1 MRRAALAL
9 VVGAAVLAGPA
20 GQASAAISL
29 SPTGDAKFPR
39 RAFVVTLPETSRL
52 APDQVSVTENGA
64 PVDGLRTAP
73 VGSSQRAKLGVVL
86 AIDASSSM
94 RGDAFA
100 SAIEAA
106 RAFAS
111 ERNPEQPLALV
122 TFGTGSRVLQPFT
135 TLDPE
140 IQAALDDPGMPSGG
154 TDMYDAALRSV
165 QMIDK
170 AGLKGGFVVVLS
182 DGTDHGSAAG
192 NDDVVAAASSAHVR
206 VYTVGLQSEAF
217 DPDALSVLAD
227 TGGGSYSEATSA
239 GELQEIYRVLGAE
252 LSNAHVVSYRSLARP
267 GKRVKVRASVTGLGA
282 ATSFYT
288 APKLRLEG
296 VTAAPPK
303 DDGPNWD
310 SGGARLLIVIVVV
323 GLLGLSVA
331 LVLKARH
338 RTPRDRVA
346 QFINSAD
353 EDDSQGTTL
362 TGRIA
367 AGAERSI
374 SNASAWEGLA
384 ATLDIAGIRY
394 TAGEIVIGTAVAAVS
409 LTFLMT
415 SLVGPLGLLTL
426 VVIPLGVWLF
436 IRFRMLR
443 ERRRFAEQLADHL
456 AVVGGSLRV
465 GHSLTGALA
474 SALDE
479 APEPARRE
487 FARAVT
493 DERLGMPLEEALEG
507 VSERMDNREIEHI
520 SLLAKLQREAGAD
533 AGEMV
538 DQVVATVRERQELRR
553 VVRTLTAQG
562 RFSQMVLT
570 LLPIGSLLFL
580 TLAAGEYVAP
590 LYETTAGHIV
600 LAVAA
605 VLIVC
610 GALVIRKI
618 VSFKV

>member
-9 VVGAAVLAGPA
+9 AVGAAVLAGPA

-39 RAFVVTLPETSRL
+39 RAYVVTLPESSRL
-52 APDQVSVTENGA
+52 GPEQVSVTENGA
-64 PVDGLRTAP
+64 PVHDLRTAP
-73 VGSSQRAKLGVVL
+73 VGAARRARLGVVL

-94 RGDAFA
+94 KGAAFE
-100 SAIEAA
+100 SAVEAA

-122 TFGTGSRVLQPFT
+122 TFGTGSRILQPFT
-135 TLDPE
+135 TLDAE
-140 IQAALDDPGMPSGG
+140 IQRALEDPGTPSGG

-165 QMIDK
+165 QLIDK

-182 DGTDHGSAAG
+182 DGTDHGSTAG
-192 NDDVVAAASSAHVR
+192 SEDVVAAARAAHVR
-206 VYTVGLQSEAF
+206 VYGVGLQSDAF
-217 DPDALSVLAD
+217 DPDALSALAE

-239 GELQEIYRVLGAE
+239 DELGEIYRVLGAQ
-252 LSNAHVVSYRSLARP
+252 LSNAHVVTYRSLARP
-267 GKRVKVRASVTGLGA
+267 GKHVKVRATVAGLGSD
-282 ATSFYT
+282 TMSYT

-296 VTAAPPK
+296 VAPAAPS
-303 DDGPNWD
+303 DDGPSWD
-310 SGGARLLIVIVVV
+310 SGVARGLVVVVVVVLLAASIALFLRARL
-323 GLLGLSVA
+323 
-331 LVLKARH
+331 

-346 QFINSAD
+346 QFIEPPD
-353 EDDSQGTTL
+353 EQETTL

-384 ATLDIAGIRY
+384 GALDIAGIRY
-394 TAGEIVIGTAVAAVS
+394 TAGEVVIGTALAAVS
-409 LTFLMT
+409 LAFLLA
-415 SLVGPLGLLTL
+415 SLAGPVGLLPL
-426 VVIPLGVWLF
+426 VVIPLGVWMF
-436 IRFRMLR
+436 IRHRIRR
-443 ERRRFAEQLADHL
+443 ERRLFGDQLADHL

-493 DERLGMPLEEALEG
+493 DERLGMPLEDALEG
-507 VSERMDNREIEHI
+507 VSDRMDNREIEHI

-553 VVRTLTAQG
+553 IVRTLTAQG

-570 LLPIGSLLFL
+570 LLPVGSLLFL
-580 TLAAGEYVAP
+580 TVAAGDYVDP
-590 LYETTAGHIV
+590 LYTTSGGHIV
-600 LAVAA
+600 LGVAA
-605 VLIVC
+605 VLLIC

>member
-39 RAFVVTLPETSRL
+39 RAFVVTLPESSRL
-52 APDQVSVTENGA
+52 APEQVNVTENGA
-64 PVDGLRTAP
+64 PVHGLRTAP
-73 VGSSQRAKLGVVL
+73 VGASRRARLGVVL

-94 RGDAFA
+94 RGAAFD

-111 ERNPEQPLALV
+111 ERNPQQPLALV
-122 TFGTGSRVLQPFT
+122 TFGTGSSVLQPFT
-135 TLDPE
+135 TLDSE
-140 IQAALDDPGMPSGG
+140 IQAALDEPGTPRGG

-165 QMIDK
+165 KLIDK
-170 AGLKGGFVVVLS
+170 SGLQGGFVVVLS
-182 DGTDHGSAAG
+182 DGTDHGSTAV
-192 NDDVVAAASSAHVR
+192 NDDVVAAARAARVR

-217 DPDALSVLAD
+217 DPDALAALAD
-227 TGGGSYSEATSA
+227 AGGGSYSEATSA
-239 GELQEIYRVLGAE
+239 DELQEIYRVLGAQ
-252 LSNAHVVSYRSLARP
+252 LSNAHVLSYRSLVSP
-267 GKRVKVRASVTGLGA
+267 GKHVKVRATITGLGA
-282 ATSFYT
+282 ATASYT

-296 VTAAPPK
+296 VTAAPPS
-303 DDGPNWD
+303 DDGLGWD
-310 SGGARLLIVIVVV
+310 SAGARALIVIVVV
-323 GLLGLSVA
+323 GLLALSIA
-331 LVLKARH
+331 LFLRARL
-338 RTPRDRVA
+338 RSPRDRVA
-346 QFINSAD
+346 QFIKAPD
-353 EDDSQGTTL
+353 EAGTTL
-362 TGRIA
+362 TGRLA

-384 ATLDIAGIRY
+384 ETLDIAGIRY
-394 TAGEIVIGTAVAAVS
+394 TAGEVVIGTAVAAIS
-409 LTFLMT
+409 LAFLIS
-415 SLVGPLGLLTL
+415 SLAGPVGLLPL
-426 VVIPLGVWLF
+426 VVVPLGVWLF
-436 IRFRMLR
+436 IRHRIRR
-443 ERRRFAEQLADHL
+443 ERRRFGDQLADHL

-479 APEPARRE
+479 APQPARRE

-553 VVRTLTAQG
+553 TVRTLTAQG

-570 LLPIGSLLFL
+570 LMPVGSLLFL
-580 TLAAGEYVAP
+580 TVAAGDYVDP
-590 LYETTAGHIV
+590 LYTTPIGHIV
-600 LAVAA
+600 LGVAA
-605 VLIVC
+605 VLLLC
-610 GALVIRKI
+610 GALAIRKI

>member
-29 SPTGDAKFPR
+29 SPTGDAEFPR
-39 RAFVVTLPETSRL
+39 RAYVITLPENSRL
-52 APDQVSVTENGA
+52 SPEQVSLTENGA
-64 PVDGLRTAP
+64 PVHGLRVAP
-73 VGSSQRAKLGVVL
+73 VGASRRAKLGVVL
-86 AIDASSSM
+86 TIDASGSM
-94 RGDAFA
+94 RGDAFD

-106 RAFAS
+106 RAFAG

-122 TFGTGSRVLQPFT
+122 TFGTGSKVLQPFT
-135 TLDPE
+135 TLDAE
-140 IQAALDDPGMPSGG
+140 IQSALDDPGTASGG

-165 QMIDK
+165 KLIDS
-170 AGLKGGFVVVLS
+170 AGLKGGYVVVLS
-182 DGTDHGSAAG
+182 DGTDHGSTAV
-192 NDDVVAAASSAHVR
+192 NDDVVAAARSAHVR
-206 VYTVGLQSEAF
+206 LYTVGLQSDAF
-217 DPDALSVLAD
+217 DPDALGALAD

-239 GELQEIYRVLGAE
+239 DELQEIYRVLGAQ

-267 GKRVKVRASVTGLGA
+267 GRRVKVRATVAELGA
-282 ATSFYT
+282 ATASYT

-296 VTAAPPK
+296 VTAAPPS
-303 DDGPNWD
+303 DGGFAWD
-310 SGGARLLIVIVVV
+310 SGVARGLIVIVVV
-323 GLLGLSVA
+323 ILLALSFA
-331 LVLKARH
+331 LFLRARL

-346 QFINSAD
+346 QFIKPPDD
-353 EDDSQGTTL
+353 ESTL

-374 SNASAWEGLA
+374 SNAGAWEGLA
-384 ATLDIAGIRY
+384 ESLDIAGIRY
-394 TAGEIVIGTAVAAVS
+394 TAGEIVIGTALAAVS
-409 LTFLMT
+409 LAFLLA
-415 SLVGPLGLLTL
+415 SFAGPVGLLPL
-426 VVIPLGVWLF
+426 VVVPLGVWMF
-436 IRFRMLR
+436 IRHRIRR
-443 ERRRFAEQLADHL
+443 ERRRFGDQLADHL

-493 DERLGMPLEEALEG
+493 DERLGMPLEDALEG
-507 VSERMDNREIEHI
+507 VSDRMDNREIEHI

-553 VVRTLTAQG
+553 IVRTLTAQG

-570 LLPIGSLLFL
+570 LLPVGSLLFL
-580 TLAAGEYVAP
+580 TVAAGDYVDP
-590 LYETTAGHIV
+590 LYTTSTGHVV
-600 LAVAA
+600 LGIAA
-605 VLIVC
+605 VLLLC
-610 GALVIRKI
+610 GALAIRKI

>member
-9 VVGAAVLAGPA
+9 VVGAAVLAGSA
-20 GQASAAISL
+20 GQASAAITL

-39 RAFVVTLPETSRL
+39 RAFVVTLPESSRL
-52 APDQVSVTENGA
+52 APGQVSVTENGA
-64 PVDGLRTAP
+64 PVHGLRAAP
-73 VGSSQRAKLGVVL
+73 VGAARRARLGVVL

-94 RGDAFA
+94 KGPAFE
-100 SAIEAA
+100 SAVEAA

-122 TFGTGSRVLQPFT
+122 TFGTGSRILQPFT
-135 TLDPE
+135 TLDAE
-140 IQAALDDPGMPSGG
+140 IQRALDDPGTPSGG

-165 QMIDK
+165 QLIDK

-182 DGTDHGSAAG
+182 DGTDHGSSAG
-192 NDDVVAAASSAHVR
+192 SEDVVAAARAARVR
-206 VYTVGLQSEAF
+206 VYGVGLQSDAF
-217 DPDALSVLAD
+217 DPDALSALAE

-239 GELQEIYRVLGAE
+239 GELGEIYRALGAQ
-252 LSNAHVVSYRSLARP
+252 LSNAHVVTYRSLARP
-267 GKRVKVRASVTGLGA
+267 GKHVKVRAKVAGLGSD
-282 ATSFYT
+282 TLSYT

-296 VTAAPPK
+296 VAPAAPS
-303 DDGPNWD
+303 DEGFSWD
-310 SGGARLLIVIVVV
+310 SGVARGLVVVVVISLLALSIALFLRARL
-323 GLLGLSVA
+323 
-331 LVLKARH
+331 

-346 QFINSAD
+346 QFIQAP
-353 EDDSQGTTL
+353 EEQEITL

-384 ATLDIAGIRY
+384 ESLDIAGIRY
-394 TAGEIVIGTAVAAVS
+394 TAGEVVIGTALAAVS
-409 LTFLMT
+409 LTFLLA
-415 SLVGPLGLLTL
+415 SLAGAVGLLPL
-426 VVIPLGVWLF
+426 VIIPLGVWMF
-436 IRFRMLR
+436 IRYRIRR
-443 ERRRFAEQLADHL
+443 ERRLFGDQLADHL

-479 APEPARRE
+479 APDPARRE

-493 DERLGMPLEEALEG
+493 DERLGMPLEDALEG

-553 VVRTLTAQG
+553 IVRTLTAQG

-570 LLPIGSLLFL
+570 LLPVGSLLFL
-580 TLAAGEYVAP
+580 TVAARDYVDP
-590 LYETTAGHIV
+590 LYTTSGGHIV

-605 VLIVC
+605 VLLIC
-610 GALVIRKI
+610 GALAIRKI

>member
-9 VVGAAVLAGPA
+9 VVGAAVLAGSA
-20 GQASAAISL
+20 GQASAAITL

-39 RAFVVTLPETSRL
+39 RAFVVTLPESSRL
-52 APDQVSVTENGA
+52 ALGQVSVTENGA
-64 PVDGLRTAP
+64 PVHGLRTAP
-73 VGSSQRAKLGVVL
+73 VGAARRARLGVVL

-94 RGDAFA
+94 KGPAFE
-100 SAIEAA
+100 SAVEAA

-122 TFGTGSRVLQPFT
+122 TFGTGSRILQPFT
-135 TLDPE
+135 TLDAE
-140 IQAALDDPGMPSGG
+140 IQRALDDPGTPSGG

-165 QMIDK
+165 QLIDK

-182 DGTDHGSAAG
+182 DGTDHGSSAG
-192 NDDVVAAASSAHVR
+192 SEDVVAAARGARVR
-206 VYTVGLQSEAF
+206 VYGVGLQSDAF
-217 DPDALSVLAD
+217 DPDALSALAE

-239 GELQEIYRVLGAE
+239 DELGEIYRALGAQ
-252 LSNAHVVSYRSLARP
+252 LSNAHVVTYRSLARP
-267 GKRVKVRASVTGLGA
+267 GKQVKVRATVAGLGSD
-282 ATSFYT
+282 TLSYT

-296 VTAAPPK
+296 VAPAAPS
-303 DDGPNWD
+303 DEGFNWD
-310 SGGARLLIVIVVV
+310 SGVARGLIVVV
-323 GLLGLSVA
+323 VISLLALSIA
-331 LVLKARH
+331 LFLRARL

-346 QFINSAD
+346 QFIQAP
-353 EDDSQGTTL
+353 EEREITL

-384 ATLDIAGIRY
+384 ESLDIAGIRY
-394 TAGEIVIGTAVAAVS
+394 TAGEIVIGTALAAVS
-409 LTFLMT
+409 LAFLLA
-415 SLVGPLGLLTL
+415 SVAGPVGLLPL
-426 VVIPLGVWLF
+426 VIIPLGVWMF
-436 IRFRMLR
+436 IRYRIRR
-443 ERRRFAEQLADHL
+443 ERRLFGDQLADHL

-479 APEPARRE
+479 APDPARRE

-493 DERLGMPLEEALEG
+493 DERLGMPLEDALEG
-507 VSERMDNREIEHI
+507 VSDRMDNREIEHI

-553 VVRTLTAQG
+553 IVRTLTAQG

-570 LLPIGSLLFL
+570 LLPVGSLLFL
-580 TLAAGEYVAP
+580 TVAARDYVDP
-590 LYETTAGHIV
+590 LYTTSGGHIV

-605 VLIVC
+605 VLLIC
-610 GALVIRKI
+610 GALAIRKI

>member
-1 MRRAALAL
+1 MRRASLAL
-9 VVGAAVLAGPA
+9 VVGAAVLAGSA
-20 GQASAAISL
+20 GQASAAITL

-39 RAFVVTLPETSRL
+39 RAFVVTLPESSRL
-52 APDQVSVTENGA
+52 APGQVSVTENGA
-64 PVDGLRTAP
+64 PVHGLRTAP
-73 VGSSQRAKLGVVL
+73 VGAARRARLGVVL

-94 RGDAFA
+94 KGAAFE
-100 SAIEAA
+100 SAVEAA

-122 TFGTGSRVLQPFT
+122 TFGTGSRILQPFT
-135 TLDPE
+135 TLDAE
-140 IQAALDDPGMPSGG
+140 IQRALEDPGTPSGG

-165 QMIDK
+165 QLIDK

-182 DGTDHGSAAG
+182 DGTDHGSTAG
-192 NDDVVAAASSAHVR
+192 SEDVVAAARAAHVR
-206 VYTVGLQSEAF
+206 VYGVGLQSDAF
-217 DPDALSVLAD
+217 DPDALSALAE

-239 GELQEIYRVLGAE
+239 DELGEIYRVLGAQ
-252 LSNAHVVSYRSLARP
+252 LSNAHVVTYRSLARP
-267 GKRVKVRASVTGLGA
+267 GKHVKVRATVAGLGSD
-282 ATSFYT
+282 TMSYT

-296 VTAAPPK
+296 VAPAAPS
-303 DDGPNWD
+303 DDGPSWD
-310 SGGARLLIVIVVV
+310 SGVARGLVVVVVVVLLAASIALFLRARL
-323 GLLGLSVA
+323 
-331 LVLKARH
+331 

-346 QFINSAD
+346 QFIEPPD
-353 EDDSQGTTL
+353 EQETTL

-384 ATLDIAGIRY
+384 GALDIAGIRY
-394 TAGEIVIGTAVAAVS
+394 TAGEVVIGTALAAVS
-409 LTFLMT
+409 LAFLLA
-415 SLVGPLGLLTL
+415 SLAGPVGLLPL
-426 VVIPLGVWLF
+426 VVIPLGVWMF
-436 IRFRMLR
+436 IRHRIRR
-443 ERRRFAEQLADHL
+443 ERRLFGDQLADHL

-493 DERLGMPLEEALEG
+493 DERLGMPLEDALEG
-507 VSERMDNREIEHI
+507 VSDRMDNREIEHI

-553 VVRTLTAQG
+553 IVRTLTAQG

-570 LLPIGSLLFL
+570 LLPVGSLLFL
-580 TLAAGEYVAP
+580 TVAAGDYVDP
-590 LYETTAGHIV
+590 LYTTSGGHIV
-600 LAVAA
+600 LGVAA
-605 VLIVC
+605 VLLIC